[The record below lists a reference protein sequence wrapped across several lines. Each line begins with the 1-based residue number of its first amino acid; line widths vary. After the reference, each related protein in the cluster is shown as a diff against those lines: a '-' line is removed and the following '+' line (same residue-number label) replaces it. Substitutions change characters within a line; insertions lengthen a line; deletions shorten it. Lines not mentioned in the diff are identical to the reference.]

1 MARRLAHLDQQLRR
15 QRDATPAPAAVAAG
29 ATAAGGP
36 PGADWS
42 VPTRDSSG
50 YRSTPDED
58 LAFFRSNFTK
68 HEHMVPMRDGTRL
81 FTVLFVPKLG
91 SEAGA
96 GGSAFP
102 VLLQRTTYSCA
113 PYGADAW
120 AAPRGPMK
128 TYRREGFI
136 FAVQDVRGRNGS
148 EGTFQHMR
156 PHIARKARGEVDEST
171 DTWDTVEWLVRSVPE
186 CNGRVGL
193 LGISY
198 PGFYSA
204 AGMIDSHPALK
215 CSSPQAPIS
224 CACNCRCLSA
234 TPF

>member
-15 QRDATPAPAAVAAG
+15 QRDATPAPATG

-36 PGADWS
+36 AGADWS
-42 VPTRDSSG
+42 VPARDSSG

-68 HEHMVPMRDGTRL
+68 HERMVPMRDGTRL

-128 TYRREGFI
+128 TYRREGFT
-136 FAVQDVRGRNGS
+136 D
-148 EGTFQHMR
+148 EGLHR
-156 PHIARKARGEVDEST
+156 
-171 DTWDTVEWLVRSVPE
+171 
-186 CNGRVGL
+186 
-193 LGISY
+193 
-198 PGFYSA
+198 
-204 AGMIDSHPALK
+204 
-215 CSSPQAPIS
+215 
-224 CACNCRCLSA
+224 
-234 TPF
+234 

>member
-15 QRDATPAPAAVAAG
+15 QRDAAPAPAVAAAG
-29 ATAAGGP
+29 ATAGP

-42 VPTRDSSG
+42 VPARDSSG

-156 PHIARKARGEVDEST
+156 PHITHKAPGEVDEST

-224 CACNCRCLSA
+224 CANRCQQAIA
-234 TPF
+234 TL